1 MSNPANFDKVEDE
14 LRWDYGMDISTT
26 YLGDDMVLV
35 FGLNI
40 ERAKQLMNEFG
51 HSMLPLFYSMQKCSP
66 NLRLGYRLA

>member
-35 FGLNI
+35 FELNA
-40 ERAKQLMNEFG
+40 ERAEQLMNEFG
-51 HSMLPLFYSMQKCSP
+51 HSMLPLFYSTQK
-66 NLRLGYRLA
+66 